1 MTSHGSSNE
10 GNAQSHTDGL
20 AREGFPRI
28 LSEVLQGAGYM
39 TPPQYAVQQFEKHR
53 VPRCRVRMTLEPH
66 PLQPSW
72 RSLDSK
78 SFGYRAEDTIE
89 AIALH
94 GLTTFCGFHPLE
106 LSTHPIGLFPAEKED
121 DRVEHAK
128 DIWAI
133 YLGQTAH
140 LTVRCMNVLYHL
152 QVMRG
157 EAMSHLMALL
167 EATKITLDNREE
179 LVVDLSTEMV
189 EKDLQVEQLSNEIQ
203 ELEELVGTRENTIE
217 VLEDQLINTQQQLA

>member
-1 MTSHGSSNE
+1 MLNRTQMTSHGSSDE
-10 GNAQSHTDGL
+10 WNAQSHTDGL

-28 LSEVLQGAGYM
+28 LWEVLQGAGYTM
-39 TPPQYAVQQFEKHR
+39 PPQYAVQLFEKHR

-66 PLQPSW
+66 PLQPGW
-72 RSLDSK
+72 RWLDSE
-78 SFGYRAEDTIE
+78 SFGYRVEDTME

-106 LSTHPIGLFPAEKED
+106 LSTHPIGLFPVEKED
-121 DRVEHAK
+121 DPMLKDRVEHAK

-133 YLGQTAH
+133 YPGQTAH
-140 LTVRCMNVLYHL
+140 LTVRCMNAL
-152 QVMRG
+152 
-157 EAMSHLMALL
+157 SHLMALL
-167 EATKITLDNREE
+167 EATKITWDNREE
-179 LVVDLSTEMV
+179 LVVELSTEMV

-217 VLEDQLINTQQQLA
+217 VLEDQLINT